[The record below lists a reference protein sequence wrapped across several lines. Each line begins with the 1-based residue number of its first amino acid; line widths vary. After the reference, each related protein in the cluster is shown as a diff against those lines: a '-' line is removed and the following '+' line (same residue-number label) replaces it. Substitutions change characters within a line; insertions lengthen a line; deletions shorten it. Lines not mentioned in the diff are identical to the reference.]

1 VPDDR
6 PEPTGYYGQSA
17 ASWQSH
23 EYGLP
28 ELDMWPL
35 SIGIRGMQED
45 PGAHERPVTRR
56 WMLESDTGDRRRF
69 FRLPCVQS
77 GTLSRVQVNGAAERP
92 SGALG

>member
-45 PGAHERPVTRR
+45 PGAHERPVT
-56 WMLESDTGDRRRF
+56 
-69 FRLPCVQS
+69 
-77 GTLSRVQVNGAAERP
+77 
-92 SGALG
+92 